1 MFAPH
6 SRDPLVSVITPVL
19 NGGFVPLLE
28 LTLRSVAAQ
37 KYRNLEHIVID
48 GGSTDQTLDI
58 LRRFRSSIPFRW
70 VTEKDSGMYSAINK
84 GIAMARGDVLAYLN
98 ADDLYLPWTIE
109 SVVGRLKATSADI
122 VFGDVLMLSKRDARA
137 RSAWMQFYPEFN
149 ARVYAFEVVMGQP
162 SVFWK
167 RQFTQSIGGFDE
179 RLRYSGDFEYWLRA
193 SGGGFRYQRLDDAL
207 ALEVQHEH
215 TLSSPLSRAR
225 SRGDCVCAQ

>member
-19 NGGFVPLLE
+19 NGGSTLE

-98 ADDLYLPWTIE
+98 ADDLYFPWT
-109 SVVGRLKATSADI
+109 LKA
-122 VFGDVLMLSKRDARA
+122 
-137 RSAWMQFYPEFN
+137 
-149 ARVYAFEVVMGQP
+149 
-162 SVFWK
+162 
-167 RQFTQSIGGFDE
+167 
-179 RLRYSGDFEYWLRA
+179 
-193 SGGGFRYQRLDDAL
+193 
-207 ALEVQHEH
+207 
-215 TLSSPLSRAR
+215 
-225 SRGDCVCAQ
+225 